1 MANTA
6 VVIHYHELALK
17 GRNRG
22 AFEDALIFNIKN
34 QIKDLKGIRA
44 EKRYG
49 RIILKGENIGSFK
62 NEIKEALLRIFGI
75 ANFYFANIALL
86 EIEDIKNKALDAIT
100 DAKGDSF
107 KIDATR
113 SNKKFSL
120 NSMEINR
127 EVGGFIISKTGKKV
141 KIKDPDIT
149 CAIMVAE
156 TECYVSCEYFR
167 GAGGL
172 PVGTSGRLSSLLSGG
187 IDSPVASWKMMRR
200 GAIVDFIHF
209 HSYPYTN
216 RSSIEKVKDLAS
228 ELGRWQGGG
237 ILYLVPFIDIQKEIM
252 TKSEARYR
260 VLLYRRFMLRIAE
273 ELART
278 SNAKAL
284 VTGES
289 LGQVASQTIENIASV
304 GAVSSLP
311 LLRPLIGETK
321 DDIIEVAKKIGTFE
335 ISIRPHE
342 DCCTLFV
349 PKSPATKSRA
359 EDLEREEAKLE
370 VEELIKNALV
380 RTEKL
385 FLK

>member
-1 MANTA
+1 MATKA
-6 VVIHYHELALK
+6 AVIHCHELTLK

-22 AFEDALIFNIKN
+22 AFEDALILDIKN
-34 QIKDLKGIRA
+34 KLKDIKGLKL

-49 RIILKGENIGSFK
+49 RIILKGESVDFFK
-62 NEIKEALLRIFGI
+62 NEIKEALLRTFGI
-75 ANFYFANIALL
+75 ANFYFADIAIL
-86 EIEDIKNKALDAIT
+86 ELEDIKNKALEAVSG
-100 DAKGDSF
+100 AKGDTF

-113 SNKKFSL
+113 SNKKFAL
-120 NSMEINR
+120 NSMEINK

-141 KIKDPDIT
+141 KVKDPDIT
-149 CAIMVAE
+149 VAIMVAE
-156 TECYVSCEYFR
+156 TECYVSTEYFK

-172 PVGTSGRLSSLLSGG
+172 PVGPSGRLASLLSGG

-200 GAIVDFIHF
+200 GATVDFIHF

-216 RSSIEKVKDLAS
+216 RSSIEKVKDLAA
-228 ELGRWQGGG
+228 ELGRWQNGGN
-237 ILYLVPFIDIQKEIM
+237 LYLVPFIDIQKEIM
-252 TKSEARYR
+252 TKSEAKYR

-273 ELART
+273 TIALG
-278 SNAKAL
+278 NGAKAL

-289 LGQVASQTIENIASV
+289 LGQVASQTIENMASV
-304 GAVSSLP
+304 GAVCALP

-349 PKSPATKSRA
+349 PEHPATKSRV
-359 EDLEREEAKLE
+359 EDLEREEA
-370 VEELIKNALV
+370 ELDIGGLVKNAIDKI
-380 RTEKL
+380 EKITL
-385 FLK
+385 

>member
-1 MANTA
+1 MATTA
-6 VVIHYHELALK
+6 VVIHCHELALK

-34 QIKDLKGIRA
+34 QIKDLKGIRT
-44 EKRYG
+44 ERRYG
-49 RIILKGENIGSFK
+49 RIILKGDNINSFK
-62 NEIKEALLRIFGI
+62 NEIKEALLRTFGI
-75 ANFYFANIALL
+75 ANFYFAKTAAL
-86 EIEDIKNKALDAIT
+86 EVEDIKNKALEAIS
-100 DAKGDSF
+100 DAKGDTF

-113 SNKKFSL
+113 SNKKFIL

-127 EVGGFIISKTGKKV
+127 EVGGFIISKTEKKV
-141 KIKDPDIT
+141 KIKDPDIR

-156 TECYVSCEYFR
+156 TECYVSTEYF
-167 GAGGL
+167 GGVGGL
-172 PVGTSGRLSSLLSGG
+172 PVGTSGRLASLLSGG

-200 GAIVDFIHF
+200 GAVVDFIHF

-216 RSSIEKVKDLAS
+216 RSSIEKVKDLAA
-228 ELGRWQGGG
+228 ELGRWQNGGN
-237 ILYLVPFIDIQKEIM
+237 LYLVPFIDIQKEIM
-252 TKSEARYR
+252 TKSEAKYR

-273 ELART
+273 TLAFG
-278 SNAKAL
+278 NGAKAL

-304 GAVSSLP
+304 GAICSLP

-349 PKSPATKSRA
+349 PEHPATKSRA
-359 EDLEREEAKLE
+359 EDLAREEAKLD
-370 VEELIKNALV
+370 VGGLIKNAI
-380 RTEKL
+380 EKIEKITL
-385 FLK
+385 